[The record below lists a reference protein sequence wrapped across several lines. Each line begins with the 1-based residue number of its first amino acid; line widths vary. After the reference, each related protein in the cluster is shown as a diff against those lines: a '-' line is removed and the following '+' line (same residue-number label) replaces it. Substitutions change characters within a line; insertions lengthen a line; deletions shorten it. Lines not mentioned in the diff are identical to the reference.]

1 MDQSKK
7 KFKFSYH
14 WVIFGIGFLMV
25 FTALGFNSSVQSY
38 YKNPIIQQVLGEE
51 NFMLYAPR
59 MTVRYIATAVLN
71 IYFGALVAKFGARKL
86 IGAGFVSLIL
96 YCVLSALC
104 DGSLICSV
112 VKSVFGLN
120 MNWSVTAT
128 CAFLYAASIFFG
140 IGLAWTTTTIVGILV
155 EKWFTNDK
163 GKVMGIILAANG
175 FGGAVAEFLLSGIL
189 YNFSKVQDPMKAMW
203 QRGYYI
209 TALILFVVGV
219 VSVLLIR
226 NTPEDMKLDALGK
239 NSVAKKKRGSN
250 WVGFEMDDIKRK
262 KYFYITG
269 ACVFITGF
277 VLNSFN
283 GNARPHMEE
292 MQIAN
297 LAFIMSAHSIALTF
311 SKILAGFA
319 FDKFGIRFTFGYCS
333 LAAVIS
339 LLALCGV
346 SMSPT
351 VAPWL
356 YSILSSVALPLETI
370 MIPLLVA
377 EMFGRKNYSK
387 IMGYY
392 LGLNTFGYA
401 AGSLVVDFFRDQLG
415 SYTMIFTIF
424 AVILTLNL
432 VVVQF
437 AFVAAKKDR
446 ENYEKRLSQD
456 PLSDGGENNDLEEFN
471 RKIREAVK
479 NK

>member
-1 MDQSKK
+1 MDQAKK

-38 YKNPIIQQVLGEE
+38 YKNPIINQLDVSFTLYSVRMVLR
-51 NFMLYAPR
+51 YAS
-59 MTVRYIATAVLN
+59 TAILN
-71 IYFGALVAKFGARKL
+71 IYFGTLVAKFGARKL
-86 IGAGFVSLIL
+86 IGAGFISLML
-96 YCVLSALC
+96 YCILSALS
-104 DGSLICSV
+104 DGAVICNFA
-112 VKSVFGLN
+112 KSVLG
-120 MNWSVTAT
+120 MNLQWSLAAT
-128 CAFLYAASIFFG
+128 CAFLYAGSIFFG
-140 IGLAWTTTTIVGILV
+140 IGLAWTTTTIVGVLV
-155 EKWFTNDK
+155 ERWFTNDK

-175 FGGAVAEFLLSGIL
+175 FGGAVAELLLNVIINHGAKKADPMAASWQLGYYVTAGIL
-189 YNFSKVQDPMKAMW
+189 
-203 QRGYYI
+203 
-209 TALILFVVGV
+209 LVVGIIA
-219 VSVLLIR
+219 VLLIR
-226 NTPEDMKLDALGK
+226 NSPEDMNIEALGK

-250 WVGFEMDDIKRK
+250 WVGFEMEDIKKK

-297 LAFIMSAHSIALTF
+297 LAIIMSAHSIALTL

-333 LAAVIS
+333 VAAVVS
-339 LLALCGV
+339 LLALCVV
-346 SMSPT
+346 SMSPAI
-351 VAPWL
+351 APWL

-401 AGSLVVDFFRDQLG
+401 AGSLVVDFFRDILG
-415 SYTMIFTIF
+415 SYTQIFVIF
-424 AVILTLNL
+424 SVILTINL

-437 AFVAAKKDR
+437 AFAAAKKDR
-446 ENYEKRLSQD
+446 EAYLAQM
-456 PLSDGGENNDLEEFN
+456 EN
-471 RKIREAVK
+471 
-479 NK
+479 

>member
-38 YKNPIIQQVLGEE
+38 YKNPIIQQCLGGSV
-51 NFMLYAPR
+51 MLYAPR
-59 MTVRYIATAVLN
+59 MTIRYAATAILN
-71 IYFGALVAKFGARKL
+71 IYFGTLVAKFGARKL
-86 IGAGFVSLIL
+86 IGAGFISLIL
-96 YCVLSALC
+96 YCVLSALS
-104 DGSLICSV
+104 DGALISSLLGIE
-112 VKSVFGLN
+112 
-120 MNWSVTAT
+120 WSVGLT
-128 CAFLYAASIFFG
+128 CAFIYVASAFFG

-175 FGGAVAEFLLSGIL
+175 FGGAVAELVLNVIINHGATKS
-189 YNFSKVQDPMKAMW
+189 DPLKASW
-203 QRGYYI
+203 QLGYYV
-209 TALILFVVGV
+209 TALILLVVGTLAV
-219 VSVLLIR
+219 ILIR
-226 NTPEDMKLDALGK
+226 NSPEEMKIEALGK
-239 NSVAKKKRGSN
+239 DSVAKKKRGSN
-250 WVGFEMDDIKRK
+250 WVGFDMEHIKK
-262 KYFYITG
+262 TKYFYITG

-297 LAFIMSAHSIALTF
+297 LAIVMSAHSIALTL
-311 SKILAGFA
+311 SKIMAGFA

-333 LAAVIS
+333 VAAVIS
-339 LLALCGV
+339 LLALCVV
-346 SMSPT
+346 SLLPT
-351 VAPWL
+351 IAPWF

-401 AGSLVVDFFRDQLG
+401 AGSLVVDFFRDILG
-415 SYTMIFTIF
+415 TYTLVFSIF
-424 AVILTLNL
+424 AVLLTVNL
-432 VVVQF
+432 IVVQF
-437 AFVAAKKDR
+437 AFAAAKKDR
-446 ENYEKRLSQD
+446 EAYLKTL
-456 PLSDGGENNDLEEFN
+456 ENQ
-471 RKIREAVK
+471 A
-479 NK
+479 

>member
-1 MDQSKK
+1 MDQTQK
-7 KFKFSYH
+7 KFKFTYH
-14 WVIFGIGFLMV
+14 WIIFGIGFLMV

-38 YKNPIIQQVLGEE
+38 YKNPIIQQCLGGSV
-51 NFMLYAPR
+51 MLYAPR
-59 MTVRYIATAVLN
+59 MTIRYAATAILN
-71 IYFGALVAKFGARKL
+71 IYFGTLVAKFGARKL
-86 IGAGFVSLIL
+86 IGAGFISLIL
-96 YCVLSALC
+96 YCVLSALS
-104 DGSLICSV
+104 DGVLISSLLGIE
-112 VKSVFGLN
+112 
-120 MNWSVTAT
+120 WSVGAT
-128 CAFLYAASIFFG
+128 CAFLYVASAFFG
-140 IGLAWTTTTIVGILV
+140 MGLAWTTTTIVGILV

-175 FGGAVAEFLLSGIL
+175 FGGATAELIL
-189 YNFSKVQDPMKAMW
+189 NLIINHGATKSDPLKASW
-203 QRGYYI
+203 QLGYYV
-209 TALILFVVGV
+209 TAAILLFVGAVA
-219 VSVLLIR
+219 VLLIR
-226 NTPEDMKLDALGK
+226 NSPEEMNVEALGK

-250 WVGFEMDDIKRK
+250 WVGFDMDHIKK
-262 KYFYITG
+262 SKYFYITG

-297 LAFIMSAHSIALTF
+297 LAIIMSAHSIALTF

-333 LAAVIS
+333 VAAVIS
-339 LLALCGV
+339 LLGLCAV
-346 SMSPT
+346 SVSPL

-401 AGSLVVDFFRDQLG
+401 AGSLVVDFFRDLFG
-415 SYTMIFTIF
+415 SYTTIFVIF
-424 AVILTLNL
+424 AVILTVNL

-437 AFVAAKKDR
+437 AFSAAKKDR
-446 ENYEKRLSQD
+446 EIYLSN
-456 PLSDGGENNDLEEFN
+456 L
-471 RKIREAVK
+471 EAVTE
-479 NK
+479 